1 MNRRVTHLLACLF
14 VLIPSAM
21 AGLISSS
28 ANAATVTS
36 GSCTTDVD
44 NSSGV
49 TMTVAAGGDCII
61 SFTRTGTTNWNV
73 PCGVTSVA
81 VLVVGGGGG
90 GSVDIGGGGGGGQVV
105 ETSSTAVSGT
115 VVITVGT
122 GGAAG
127 YDRAGST
134 TSGGRMGSTSSLTN
148 GATTVIAAGGSGA
161 VGRGGAN
168 NLNADGTA
176 NNSGYTGGGAAYP
189 EYGFTALG
197 STGTGGASFKG
208 GDGSPLATWG
218 QTGGGGGGGG
228 AGGAGE
234 SRSSNS
240 NGGVGLSSNITGATV
255 FYGGGG
261 GGSGLKTTPAGV
273 GGNGGGGN
281 GATGRFADGSSGVDG
296 RGGGGGGGATN
307 GAPTGITGKGGSGIV
322 VVRYSPPALPSISV
336 SGEPSIT
343 GVARTGV
350 TLTSSTGTWSGSPT
364 SYSYQWKRS
373 LTSGGSLVDI
383 GGATTNS
390 YVVSEFDVDYFVKVA
405 VTATNGAGAS
415 CAVFSSETVAVIDIA
430 PTNTAVPV
438 VTGISRTGETLSSS
452 RGSWTSSP
460 ASYTYQWK
468 RASTASGSYADI
480 SSAISSTYVLTDSDI
495 GKYIKVAVI
504 ATNGVGP
511 SSAVLSVG
519 TSVIADLPDSID
531 PTVTASVASAT
542 GFTFTISNYS
552 TSYTYTVAT
561 SKGSVTR
568 STDDITVTGLTAGES
583 ATVTVSVTRANYKPA
598 SKMVTGSATPIATT
612 TTSTTSTIT
621 TVAPALSIAVQAP
634 VTTVAQG
641 QASVATIAPT
651 TSTTLARIRTKPV
664 VTTSTA
670 PPATTTTTNVSPPV
684 VGKVAAGQTAVRI
697 NGVNTDAKMSRRNN
711 RIIINTGSVSATLS
725 GADISGK
732 ILPLDADG
740 ILHLSVGDLI
750 KVSVG
755 GFESESIIEVWLF
768 STPIQLGSAA
778 VRADGTM
785 NGTYT
790 LPVGIKSGPHRVV
803 VLAKL
808 ANGKPTTFTLGIL
821 VGEISKTS
829 TLTRVLIAIPIS
841 LAIGFGFLLP
851 TQLRRR
857 RKARPA

>member
-1 MNRRVTHLLACLF
+1 MNRRLTHLLACLF
-14 VLIPSAM
+14 VLLPSAT
-21 AGLISSS
+21 AGLVSTSVY
-28 ANAATVTS
+28 AATVTS
-36 GSCTTDVD
+36 GTCTTDVD
-44 NSSGV
+44 NASGV
-49 TMTVAAGGDCII
+49 TMTVTAGGDCII

-73 PCGVTSVA
+73 PCGVISVA

-90 GSVDIGGGGGGGQVV
+90 GSVDIGGGGGGGQVM
-105 ETSSTAVSGT
+105 ETSSTAVSGNVT
-115 VVITVGT
+115 ITVGA

-127 YDRAGST
+127 YDRAGTT
-134 TSGGRMGSTSSLTN
+134 TSGGRMGSTSSVTI
-148 GATTVIAAGGSGA
+148 GATTVSAAGGSGA

-176 NNSGYTGGGAAYP
+176 NDSGYTGGGAAYP
-189 EYGFTALG
+189 EYSFSALG
-197 STGTGGASFKG
+197 STGTGGAFFKG
-208 GDGSPLATWG
+208 GDGSALATWG

-234 SRSSNS
+234 SRISNS

-255 FYGGGG
+255 YYGGGG

-281 GATGRFADGSSGVDG
+281 GATGRFADGASGVDG

-322 VVRYSPPALPSISV
+322 IVRYSPPALPSISV

-373 LTSGGSLVDI
+373 LASGGSLVDI
-383 GGATTNS
+383 GGATRST
-390 YVVSEFDVDYFVKVA
+390 YEVTEFDVGYFVKVA
-405 VTATNGAGAS
+405 VIATNGSGAS
-415 CAVFSSETVAVIDIA
+415 CAVFSSETIAVVDIA
-430 PTNTAVPV
+430 PTNSAVPV
-438 VTGISRTGETLSSS
+438 VTGTSRTGETLTSS

-460 ASYTYQWK
+460 TSYAYQWK
-468 RASTASGSYADI
+468 RASTASGTYTDI
-480 SSAISSTYVLTDSDI
+480 SSAINSTYVLTDSDI
-495 GKYIKVAVI
+495 SKFIKVSVI

-511 SSAVLSVG
+511 SSAVLSIG
-519 TSVIADLPDSID
+519 TSAIADLPESID
-531 PTVTASVASAT
+531 PTATVPVATAT

-568 STDDITVTGLTAGES
+568 STDDVTVTGLTAGES

-612 TTSTTSTIT
+612 TTSTTT
-621 TVAPALSIAVQAP
+621 TVGPTLSLAIQAP

-651 TSTTLARIRTKPV
+651 TSTTLARKRNQKV
-664 VTTSTA
+664 VTTSTV
-670 PPATTTTTNVSPPV
+670 PRVTTTTVGPPEV
-684 VGKVAAGQTAVRI
+684 DKVAAGQTAVRI
-697 NGVNTDAKMSRRNN
+697 NGVDTDAKVSRQGN
-711 RIIINTGSVSATLS
+711 RMIVNAGSVSATLS
-725 GADISGK
+725 GIDKAGK
-732 ILPLDADG
+732 VVPLDADG
-740 ILHLSVGDLI
+740 TVHLSGGDAI
-750 KVSVG
+750 KVSVD
-755 GFESESIIEVWLF
+755 GFNPETLVEVWLF
-768 STPIQLGSAA
+768 STPMRLGSDA
-778 VRADGTM
+778 VGADGTM
-785 NGTYT
+785 TGVYT
-790 LPVGIKSGPHRVV
+790 LPTEMESGSHRVV
-803 VLAKL
+803 VTAHLPT
-808 ANGKPTTFTLGIL
+808 GKPAIFTMGIL
-821 VGEISKTS
+821 VGDISATS
-829 TLTRVLIAIPIS
+829 TLTRVLIAIPIT
-841 LAIGFGFLLP
+841 LAIGFGFILP